1 MTPVDQALPS
11 EFDLGREIGE
21 IQGQLTRIERSVSK
35 WDETCGRRRGDITRT
50 VQTLTARVE
59 GTTARIDRAKLVG
72 AVLAGGIIA
81 VTGQYHRVLL
91 GWLGL

>member
-1 MTPVDQALPS
+1 M
-11 EFDLGREIGE
+11 R
-21 IQGQLTRIERSVSK
+21 GQLDAHTDILDRIEGAVSK
-35 WDETCGRRRGDITRT
+35 WDETCGRRRGEITRT

-72 AVLAGGIIA
+72 AVLAGAA
-81 VTGQYHRVLL
+81 VMAAGQYHRVLL

>member
-1 MTPVDQALPS
+1 MPPDD
-11 EFDLGREIGE
+11 FDLGHELGE
-21 IQGQLTRIERSVSK
+21 VRGQLTRIETAVSK
-35 WDETCGRRRGDITRT
+35 WDDTCGRRRGDITRT

-81 VTGQYHRVLL
+81 VAGQYHRVLL